1 MDPNGNTCDLVN
13 RKETMNNK
21 QISARPQAEQD
32 NLAALYRELEWLEQ
46 VVEQVI
52 CSYLKQQGHEQHW
65 TDIAPP
71 RLEQN
76 SSIYA
81 NLIID
86 RQLNELERIS
96 LALAMAPLLR
106 AELLDVFF
114 GLNARYNRGFSEF
127 GGVTEQGFSG
137 FMPTGQTLNFILT
150 ANDPHWRL
158 AVMDILAPEHTLMAE
173 QILSLQVK
181 EEPLPAWSGILAMS
195 EQWLHYFITGEK
207 VKPELSTAFPAHP
220 MKTPLTWQDLVLD
233 QRVLNQIEEIKTWLT
248 YGDTLMQDWQLEKK
262 IKPGYRALFFGP
274 PGTGK
279 TLTAALLAQSTGR
292 EIYRVDLSMIV
303 SKFIGETE
311 KNLAKVFDAA
321 SYKDW
326 ILFFDEADAL
336 FAQRTTA
343 SSSNDRHAN
352 QQTGYLLQRIEDFP
366 GVVILASNLKANMDE
381 AFTRRF
387 QAMIHFA
394 MPSAAERLILWQQ
407 AFAGSCELED
417 DVDLAKIA
425 QKYELAGG
433 AIINV
438 LRHCA
443 LVAISRAEQKPQG
456 SKKVSAMDV
465 MQGIRRE
472 FSKDNKMMIN

>member
-1 MDPNGNTCDLVN
+1 
-13 RKETMNNK
+13 
-21 QISARPQAEQD
+21 
-32 NLAALYRELEWLEQ
+32 
-46 VVEQVI
+46 
-52 CSYLKQQGHEQHW
+52 
-65 TDIAPP
+65 
-71 RLEQN
+71 
-76 SSIYA
+76 
-81 NLIID
+81 
-86 RQLNELERIS
+86 
-96 LALAMAPLLR
+96 
-106 AELLDVFF
+106 
-114 GLNARYNRGFSEF
+114 
-127 GGVTEQGFSG
+127 
-137 FMPTGQTLNFILT
+137 
-150 ANDPHWRL
+150 
-158 AVMDILAPEHTLMAE
+158 
-173 QILSLQVK
+173 
-181 EEPLPAWSGILAMS
+181 
-195 EQWLHYFITGEK
+195 
-207 VKPELSTAFPAHP
+207 
-220 MKTPLTWQDLVLD
+220 
-233 QRVLNQIEEIKTWLT
+233 
-248 YGDTLMQDWQLEKK
+248 
-262 IKPGYRALFFGP
+262 
-274 PGTGK
+274 
-279 TLTAALLAQSTGR
+279 
-292 EIYRVDLSMIV
+292 MIV